1 MSAPLAAFR
10 RVAALATLTVAPV
23 VVLAGD
29 PPRDGRH
36 DFDFLLGNW
45 TVHLRRLPDRLV
57 GSTQWIDYK
66 GQASVRPFVGGHAN
80 IEEFEVQGS
89 EPGQHLKAQTLRLYD
104 PSSDQWS
111 LHLLDVD
118 HGQLMLPPTV
128 GRFTDGRGEFFDME
142 PWKGRQVLVR
152 YVWTHEASR
161 SARMEQAF
169 SQDGG
174 RTWEVNWI
182 CDMMRED

>member
-1 MSAPLAAFR
+1 MSTPLASIR
-10 RVAALATLTVAPV
+10 RAAALASLAAAPAMA
-23 VVLAGD
+23 LAAD
-29 PPRDGRH
+29 APRDGRH
-36 DFDFLLGNW
+36 DFDFLLGTW
-45 TVHLRRLPDRLV
+45 TVHLKRLPERLV
-57 GSTQWIDYK
+57 GSTNWLEYEGRSI
-66 GQASVRPFVGGHAN
+66 VRPFVGGGAN
-80 IEEFEVQGS
+80 VEEFEAQGR
-89 EPGQHLKAQTLRLYD
+89 EPGQHIKGQTLRLYD
-104 PSSDQWS
+104 PASDQWS

-142 PWKGRQVLVR
+142 PWKGQQVLVR

-161 SARMEQAF
+161 HARMEQAF

-182 CDMMRED
+182 CDLTRVD